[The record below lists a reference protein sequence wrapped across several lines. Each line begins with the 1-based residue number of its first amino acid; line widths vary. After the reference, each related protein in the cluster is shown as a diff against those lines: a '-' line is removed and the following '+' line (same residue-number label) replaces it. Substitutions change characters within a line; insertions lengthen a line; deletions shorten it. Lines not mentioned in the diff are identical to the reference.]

1 MVCRA
6 GASVLHYSASTLLTL
21 NSYRSL
27 RGGMVGMELRDL
39 QRMTVVK
46 LREEGLKHANIA
58 GVYAMNKG
66 QLIEALAEVY
76 GIDLEAA
83 ARAAREQFAADKTT
97 LKREIRA
104 LKGQRNTAL
113 TAHDTVQVQQTRLD
127 IKKRKRKLRRLAA
140 SQAAAV

>member
-1 MVCRA
+1 
-6 GASVLHYSASTLLTL
+6 
-21 NSYRSL
+21 
-27 RGGMVGMELRDL
+27 MELRDL

-46 LREEGLKHANIA
+46 LREEGLKHANIT

-83 ARAAREQFAADKTT
+83 ARAAREQFATDKTT

-104 LKGQRNTAL
+104 LKGQRDTAL
-113 TAHDTVQVQQTRLD
+113 AAHDAVQVQQTRLD

>member
-1 MVCRA
+1 
-6 GASVLHYSASTLLTL
+6 
-21 NSYRSL
+21 
-27 RGGMVGMELRDL
+27 MELRDL
-39 QRMTVVK
+39 QKMTVVK
-46 LREEGLKHANIA
+46 LREEGLKHASII

-104 LKGQRNTAL
+104 FKEQRDAAL
-113 TAHDTVQVQQTRLD
+113 ATHDVVQGQQTRLN
-127 IKKRKRKLRRLAA
+127 IKKRKRILRRLAS